1 MQAHVDHTTPFLP
14 DPPVLGPKLPPF
26 KIGLHMMA
34 DLSML
39 LLIWTISSHVISCP
53 PQQQDI
59 PIGILV
65 KTLKNSQTYVPVKLA
80 DPNVLNHVCYKLQ
93 SEDSRM
99 MWPMLHAKKLIRCI

>member
-59 PIGILV
+59 PVGILV
-65 KTLKNSQTYVPVKLA
+65 KTLKNS
-80 DPNVLNHVCYKLQ
+80 
-93 SEDSRM
+93 
-99 MWPMLHAKKLIRCI
+99 LHLHRHRHLF